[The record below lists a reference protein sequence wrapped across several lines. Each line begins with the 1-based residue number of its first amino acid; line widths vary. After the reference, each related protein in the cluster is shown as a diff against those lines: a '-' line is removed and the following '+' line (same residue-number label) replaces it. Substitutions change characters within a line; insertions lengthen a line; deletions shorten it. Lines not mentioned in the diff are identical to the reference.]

1 MKRMT
6 ALRLISLVLVT
17 ILIGIIPAAA
27 QDCPIVPC
35 PMDAPCPPQP
45 CTIIWGVF
53 TNPEWLKIDYHRV
66 NVEIDNQIARTTVDM
81 EFVNEGN
88 GLAEGT
94 FLFPIPLGASVDEL
108 IMYINGMPIE
118 GRILPAD
125 EARGIYDAIVRQ
137 YRDPALLEYVGQS
150 TVQANV
156 FPIPPGETRR
166 ITITY
171 SQILEIDNGL
181 IRYSYPLDVTEL
193 TSRRPVES
201 MSVSVSVEGQ
211 DAISTVYS
219 PTHNIV
225 VSRNA
230 SNTGFSAGFEQSFFV
245 PDGDFTLYYGLESS
259 TISANLLTYRESAEG
274 DGFFMLLVQP
284 PMSLPQDQV
293 IPRDIILVVDQS
305 GSMDGTKWEQARSAA
320 EYVLDNL
327 NEADRFNVIL
337 FSTGW
342 RVYSNELEPASNADE
357 AISWVNGQYAEGGT
371 DINGA
376 LTTALDMVEER
387 PATIL
392 FITDGIPTE
401 GETDVETILDNLG
414 TAAPP
419 NARIFS
425 FGVGDDVDTV
435 LLDSIV
441 RDFRGSGSYV
451 RPTERVDEEVASLYS
466 RISAPVLTDVTLEIN
481 GLTFDQLYPTAP
493 LPDLFAGQQLT
504 LVGRYRGSLEDAVLT
519 LSGNVNGETQ
529 TFVYDGIDFR
539 GRAGGEPFIARL
551 WATRR
556 IGDLLT
562 TIRLNGEN
570 PELVDSIIS
579 LSIRY
584 GIITPYTSFLIE
596 EDDILSAQ
604 AREEAARS
612 FGGVV
617 DDFSSGTGAGAVG
630 AADAA
635 AQMQD
640 AQAAPMAMPTMAP
653 MMENEVLQ
661 PGLGGGAADGNASL
675 PASSIPAENPIQS
688 VNGKTFILQGEV
700 WTDTTFDPDT
710 METVKIEFLSDD
722 YFNLLLEFPE
732 LAEFFAVGEQVI
744 VLWEGVAYESIV
756 VE

>member
-1 MKRMT
+1 MKRT
-6 ALRLISLVLVT
+6 HTLRLILLVLVT

-35 PMDAPCPPQP
+35 PPDAPCPPQP
-45 CTIIWGVF
+45 CPIIWGVF

-66 NVEIDNQIARTTVDM
+66 NVEIDNQIATTTVDM

-108 IMYINGMPIE
+108 IMYINGTPIE

-125 EARGIYDAIVRQ
+125 EARSIYDAIVRQ

-171 SQILEIDNGL
+171 SQILEVDNGL

-225 VSRNA
+225 VNRNA
-230 SNTGFSAGFEQSFFV
+230 ANTGFSAGFEQSFFV
-245 PDGDFTLYYGLESS
+245 PDGDFTLYYGLENDSI
-259 TISANLLTYRESAEG
+259 TANLLTYRESAEG
-274 DGFFMLLVQP
+274 DGFFMMLVQP
-284 PMSLPQDQV
+284 PLTLPEDQI
-293 IPRDIILVVDQS
+293 IPRDVILVVDQS
-305 GSMDGTKWEQARSAA
+305 GSMDGAKWEQARAA
-320 EYVLDNL
+320 ATYVLDNL
-327 NEADRFNVIL
+327 NESDRFNVIL

-342 RVYSNELEPASNADE
+342 RVYSNELEPAANADE
-357 AISWVNGQYAEGGT
+357 AISWVNGQMAEGGT

-376 LTTALDMVEER
+376 LTTAFNMVEER
-387 PATIL
+387 STAIL
-392 FITDGIPTE
+392 FITDGVPTE
-401 GETDVETILDNLG
+401 GETDIETILSNL
-414 TAAPP
+414 AAVAPP

-425 FGVGDDVDTV
+425 FGVGDDVDTL

-466 RISAPVLTDVTLEIN
+466 RISAPVLTDVTLTVN
-481 GLTFDQLYPTAP
+481 GLTMDQMYPTAP

-504 LVGRYRGSLEDAVLT
+504 IVGRYRGSLENAVVT
-519 LSGNVNGETQ
+519 LSGSVNGQPQ

-556 IGDLLT
+556 IGDLMT

-570 PELVDSIIS
+570 AELVDSIIS
-579 LSIRY
+579 LSVRY

-612 FGGVV
+612 FSGVV
-617 DDFSSGTGAGAVG
+617 DDFSGATGGGAVD

-635 AQMQD
+635 AQMSG
-640 AQAAPMAMPTMAP
+640 ANAAPMAAMPTMSA
-653 MMENEVLQ
+653 MMEGEVA
-661 PGLGGGAADGNASL
+661 PGADGSF
-675 PASSIPAENPIQS
+675 IPAESPIQS
-688 VNGKTFILQGEV
+688 VNGKTFILQGDV
-700 WTDTTFDPDT
+700 WTDTTFEPDT
-710 METVKIEFLSDD
+710 METIKIEFLSDD
-722 YFNLLLEFPE
+722 YFNLLIEFPE
-732 LAEFFAVGEQVI
+732 LAEFFAVGDRVI
-744 VLWEGVAYESIV
+744 VLWEGVAYETIIV
-756 VE
+756 E